1 MCYRETVD
9 VWCFKTTETKRGGGG
24 GGEKTPDMS
33 AVVGEGVEEF
43 RGGAHGRGGG
53 GAGVGNTITVPT
65 VEKVNETVCSLLLT
79 LLWVICR
86 PFEE

>member
-1 MCYRETVD
+1 MCYRQTVD
-9 VWCFKTTETKRGGGG
+9 VWCFKTTETKRGG
-24 GGEKTPDMS
+24 
-33 AVVGEGVEEF
+33 
-43 RGGAHGRGGG
+43 
-53 GAGVGNTITVPT
+53 GNTITVPT